1 MNAIELYEQRITKRY
16 EAAVS
21 AINTLTGPS
30 AHAYAEIERQLA
42 TSQIASIFVLSE
54 KLARD
59 HFNLTPKQQEDLADL
74 LRAQGFLAEPL
85 YACEWKYARLCV
97 SIDTAF
103 AKAAL
108 HLRNAKKNTPGAHE

>member
-1 MNAIELYEQRITKRY
+1 MNAVELYEQRITKRY

-21 AINTLTGPS
+21 AVNTLTGPS

-42 TSQIASIFVLSE
+42 TSQTASIFVLSE

-59 HFNLTPKQQEDLADL
+59 HFNLTPKQQGDLADL
-74 LRAQGFLAEPL
+74 LRTQGFLVEPT
-85 YACEWKYARLCV
+85 CSCDWKYERLCV

-103 AKAAL
+103 VEATI
-108 HLRNAKKNTPGAHE
+108 HLRSARKSTLGAHE